1 MNVTKS
7 DVINAVKALGI
18 LPGDI
23 VLVHSSMKS
32 MGYVEGG
39 PDTVIDGFLEVLG
52 DTGTLVMPTLS
63 QTDFANAYR
72 DWHLDRPSDVG
83 LLTEVFRKRS
93 DAKRSDQATHSVA
106 AIGKDAVGITEGHT
120 AFGPRF
126 GTFGSYAF
134 SYSSPWQKMYD
145 SRAKVVFVGVN
156 MRYHTFRHFAEYR
169 FVERLLKRI
178 EGCPGYEEVRNKLRH
193 FDDRGEYHV
202 GVWPYMAGVR
212 LHDEYIKAGFVTR
225 ANCGNAEY
233 LCIPA
238 YESVNFVEEL
248 MEKQMH
254 DPNDDWMSEEFRN
267 WVNEVEV
274 LAATNGKAIASK

>member
-1 MNVTKS
+1 MNVVKS
-7 DVINAVKALGI
+7 DIARAVKELGI
-18 LPGDI
+18 TQGDI

-39 PDTVIDGFLEVLG
+39 PDTVIDAFLEVLG
-52 DTGTLVMPTLS
+52 DEGTLVMPTLI

-83 LLTEVFRKRS
+83 LLTEVFRKRHN
-93 DAKRSDQATHSVA
+93 AKRSDQATHSVA
-106 AIGKDAVGITEGHT
+106 AIGKDAIEITKEHT

-145 SRAKVVFVGVN
+145 KRAKVVFVGVST
-156 MRYHTFRHFAEYR
+156 RYHTFRHFAEYR

-193 FDDRGEYHV
+193 FDDHYDYHV

-212 LHDEYIKAGFVTR
+212 MHDEYIKAGFVTR
-225 ANCGNAEY
+225 ANCGNAEF

-238 YESVNFVEEL
+238 YETVNFVEDL
-248 MEKQMH
+248 MEKQLH
-254 DPNDDWMSEEFRN
+254 DPNDDWMSAEFKE
-267 WVNEVEV
+267 WVSEVER
-274 LAATNGKAIASK
+274 LASANGK